1 MGRRKCMKVI
11 VAIDSLKGSLS
22 SLQAGAAAKAGILRA
37 IPDAIVSVKPVAD
50 GGEGTV
56 TALVSGLSGRSVTIA
71 VTGPLGETV
80 EATYGILPD
89 HTAVIEMAEAAGLPL
104 VPAEKRNPMNTT
116 TYGVGELILHALDEG
131 CRNFIIGIGGS
142 ATNDGGTGMLRALG
156 CRFRKADGS
165 EIALGAQEL
174 SELATIETE
183 ALDPRLKESHFSI
196 ACDVTNPLC
205 GPSGASYIFAPQKG
219 ADPATVQKL
228 DAVLAHLA
236 DMTAVTLGTDLR
248 DQPGAGAA
256 GGLGFAFA
264 SYLNG
269 TLRPG
274 VDIVLDAVLPESELR
289 AADIVVTGEG
299 RFDGQTAMGKAPV
312 GIARRA
318 KACGCKVI
326 VLAGSVEHSGA
337 RATQQNPPLID
348 AVFPI
353 LPGAMTLEEAM
364 QEDVAYENMEY
375 TAEQVFWVVGIENKT

>member
-1 MGRRKCMKVI
+1 MNVI

-22 SLQAGAAAKAGILRA
+22 SLQAGAAAKEGILRA
-37 IPDAIVSVKPVAD
+37 IPDATISVKPVAD

-56 TALVSGLSGRSVTIA
+56 NALVSGLSGRSVTIA

-116 TYGVGELILHALDEG
+116 TYGVGEMILHALDEG
-131 CRNFIIGIGGS
+131 CRSFIIGIGGS

-156 CRFRKADGS
+156 CRFRKADGTD
-165 EIALGAQEL
+165 IAPGAQEL
-174 SELATIETE
+174 AGLVAIETE
-183 ALDPRLKESHFSI
+183 ALDPRLKESRFSI

-205 GPSGASYIFAPQKG
+205 GANGASAIFAPQKG
-219 ADPATVQKL
+219 ATPSMIPEL
-228 DAVLAHLA
+228 DAVLAHFA
-236 DMTAVTLGTDLR
+236 DVTASTLGRDLR
-248 DQPGAGAA
+248 NQPGSGAA

-364 QEDVAYENMEY
+364 REDVAYENMEY
-375 TAEQVFWVVGIENKT
+375 TAEQVFRVMT

>member
-1 MGRRKCMKVI
+1 MNVI

-37 IPDAIVSVKPVAD
+37 IPAAIVSVKPVAD

-56 TALVSGLSGRSVTIA
+56 TALVSGLSGESVTIP

-80 EATYGILPD
+80 QATYGILPD

-116 TYGVGELILHALDEG
+116 TYGVGEMILHALDEG

-183 ALDPRLKESHFSI
+183 ALDPRLEESHFSI

-228 DAVLAHLA
+228 DAALAHLA
-236 DMTAVTLGTDLR
+236 DMTAVTLCTDLR

-274 VDIVLDAVLPESELR
+274 VDIVLDAVLLESELH

-353 LPGAMTLEEAM
+353 LPGVLTLEEAM
-364 QEDVAYENMEY
+364 REEAAYENMEY
-375 TAEQVFWVVGIENKT
+375 TAEQVFRVVGIENKT

>member
-1 MGRRKCMKVI
+1 MNVI

-56 TALVSGLSGRSVTIA
+56 TALVSGLSGESVTIP

-131 CRNFIIGIGGS
+131 CRSFIIGIGGS

-183 ALDPRLKESHFSI
+183 ALDPRLEESHFSI

-228 DAVLAHLA
+228 DAALAHLA
-236 DMTAVTLGTDLR
+236 DMTAATLCTDLR
-248 DQPGAGAA
+248 EHPGAGAA

-337 RATQQNPPLID
+337 RAIQQNPPLID

-364 QEDVAYENMEY
+364 HEDVAYENMEY
-375 TAEQVFWVVGIENKT
+375 TAEQVFRVVGIENKT

>member
-1 MGRRKCMKVI
+1 MGRRKCMNVI

-56 TALVSGLSGRSVTIA
+56 TALVSGLSGESVTIP

-80 EATYGILPD
+80 QATYGILPD
-89 HTAVIEMAEAAGLPL
+89 HIAVIEMAEAAGLPL

-116 TYGVGELILHALDEG
+116 TYGVGEMILHALDEG

-156 CRFRKADGS
+156 CRFWKADGS

-183 ALDPRLKESHFSI
+183 VLDPRLKESRFSI

-205 GPSGASYIFAPQKG
+205 GPSGASYIFAQQKG

-364 QEDVAYENMEY
+364 HEDVAYENMEY
-375 TAEQVFWVVGIENKT
+375 TAEQVFRVVGSCEK

>member
-1 MGRRKCMKVI
+1 MNVI

-37 IPDAIVSVKPVAD
+37 IPDATVSVKPVAD

-56 TALVSGLSGRSVTIA
+56 NALVSGLSGRSVTIA

-104 VPAEKRNPMNTT
+104 VPAEKHNPMNTT
-116 TYGVGELILHALDEG
+116 TYGVGEMILHALDEG
-131 CRNFIIGIGGS
+131 CRSFIIGIGGS

-156 CRFRKADGS
+156 CHFRKADGTD
-165 EIALGAQEL
+165 IAPGAQEL
-174 SELATIETE
+174 AGLAAIENE
-183 ALDPRLKESHFSI
+183 ALDPRLKESRFSI

-205 GPSGASYIFAPQKG
+205 GPNGASYIFAPQKG
-219 ADPATVQKL
+219 ADPATVRKL
-228 DAVLAHLA
+228 DAALAHLA
-236 DMTAVTLGTDLR
+236 DITAAILGTDLR

-274 VDIVLDAVLPESELR
+274 VDIVLDAVLPEFELR

-364 QEDVAYENMEY
+364 REDAAYENMEY
-375 TAEQVFWVVGIENKT
+375 TAEQVFRVMT

>member
-1 MGRRKCMKVI
+1 MNVI

-37 IPDAIVSVKPVAD
+37 IPAATVSIKPVAD

-56 TALVSGLSGRSVTIA
+56 TALVSGLSGESVTIP

-116 TYGVGELILHALDEG
+116 TYGVGEMILHALDEG

-156 CRFRKADGS
+156 CRFWKADGS

-183 ALDPRLKESHFSI
+183 VLDPRLKESRFSI

-205 GPSGASYIFAPQKG
+205 GPSGASYIFAQQKG

-364 QEDVAYENMEY
+364 HEDVAYENMEY
-375 TAEQVFWVVGIENKT
+375 TAEQVFRVVGSCEK

>member
-1 MGRRKCMKVI
+1 MNVI

-37 IPDAIVSVKPVAD
+37 IPAATVSVKPVAD

-116 TYGVGELILHALDEG
+116 TYGVGEMILHALDEG
-131 CRNFIIGIGGS
+131 CRSFIIGIGGS

-183 ALDPRLKESHFSI
+183 ALDPRLEESHFSI

-205 GPSGASYIFAPQKG
+205 GTNGASYIFAPQKG
-219 ADPATVQKL
+219 ADPATVRKL
-228 DAVLAHLA
+228 DTALAHLA

-299 RFDGQTAMGKAPV
+299 SFDGQTAMGKAPV

-326 VLAGSVEHSGA
+326 VLAGSIEHSGV

-353 LPGAMTLEEAM
+353 LPGAMSLAEAM
-364 QEDVAYENMEY
+364 REDVAYENMEY
-375 TAEQVFWVVGIENKT
+375 TAEQVFRVVGIENKT

>member
-1 MGRRKCMKVI
+1 MNVI

-37 IPDAIVSVKPVAD
+37 IPAATVSVKPVAD

-56 TALVSGLSGRSVTIA
+56 TALVSGLSGESVTIP

-104 VPAEKRNPMNTT
+104 VPAEKRNPMITT
-116 TYGVGELILHALDEG
+116 TYGVGEMILHALDEG
-131 CRNFIIGIGGS
+131 CRSFIIGIGGS

-196 ACDVTNPLC
+196 ACDVINPLC

-219 ADPATVQKL
+219 ADPATVRKL
-228 DAVLAHLA
+228 DTALAHLA

-299 RFDGQTAMGKAPV
+299 SFDGQTAMGKAPV

-326 VLAGSVEHSGA
+326 VLAGSIEHSGV

-364 QEDVAYENMEY
+364 HEDVAYENMEY
-375 TAEQVFWVVGIENKT
+375 TAEQVFRVVGIENKT

>member
-1 MGRRKCMKVI
+1 MNVI

-37 IPDAIVSVKPVAD
+37 IPNATVSVKPVAD

-56 TALVSGLSGRSVTIA
+56 NALVSGLSGRSVTIA

-104 VPAEKRNPMNTT
+104 VPAEKRNPMITT
-116 TYGVGELILHALDEG
+116 TYGVGEMILHALDEG
-131 CRNFIIGIGGS
+131 CRSFIIGIGGS

-156 CRFRKADGS
+156 CHFRKADGTD
-165 EIALGAQEL
+165 IAPGAQEL
-174 SELATIETE
+174 AGLAAIETE
-183 ALDPRLKESHFSI
+183 ALDPRLKESRFSI

-205 GPSGASYIFAPQKG
+205 GPNGASYIFAPQKG
-219 ADPATVQKL
+219 ADPATVRKL
-228 DAVLAHLA
+228 DAALVHLA
-236 DMTAVTLGTDLR
+236 DITAATLGTDLR

-337 RATQQNPPLID
+337 RATQQNLPLID

-364 QEDVAYENMEY
+364 HEDVAYENMEY
-375 TAEQVFWVVGIENKT
+375 TAEQVFRVVGSCEK

>member
-1 MGRRKCMKVI
+1 MNVI

-37 IPDAIVSVKPVAD
+37 IPAATVSIKPVAD

-71 VTGPLGETV
+71 VSGPLGETV
-80 EATYGILPD
+80 EAAYGILPD

-116 TYGVGELILHALDEG
+116 TYGVGEMILHALDEG

-183 ALDPRLKESHFSI
+183 ALDPRRKGSHFSI

-228 DAVLAHLA
+228 DAALAHLA

-269 TLRPG
+269 TLHPG
-274 VDIVLDAVLPESELR
+274 
-289 AADIVVTGEG
+289 
-299 RFDGQTAMGKAPV
+299 V

-364 QEDVAYENMEY
+364 HEDVAYENMEY
-375 TAEQVFWVVGIENKT
+375 TAEQVFRVMA

>member
-1 MGRRKCMKVI
+1 MNVI

-22 SLQAGAAAKAGILRA
+22 SLQAGAAAEAGIRRA
-37 IPDAIVSVKPVAD
+37 ISDAHIAVKPVAD

-56 TALVSGLSGRSVTIA
+56 EALVSGLSGRSITIP

-80 EATYGILPD
+80 QATYGILPD

-104 VPAEKRNPMNTT
+104 VPVETRNPMNTT
-116 TYGVGELILHALDEG
+116 TYGVGEMILHALDNG

-156 CRFRKADGS
+156 CRFQKTDGTDIAPGARELL
-165 EIALGAQEL
+165 EIT
-174 SELATIETE
+174 TIDTTK
-183 ALDPRLKESHFSI
+183 LDPRLAECRISI

-205 GPSGASYIFAPQKG
+205 GANGASAIFAPQKG
-219 ADPATVQKL
+219 ATPSMIPEL
-228 DAVLAHLA
+228 DAALAHFA
-236 DMTAVTLGTDLR
+236 DVTASTLGRDLR
-248 DQPGAGAA
+248 NQPGAGAA

-264 SYLNG
+264 SYLQG

-274 VDIVLDAVLPESELR
+274 VDIVLDAVLPESELC

-299 RFDGQTAMGKAPV
+299 RFDGQTAMGKAPI

-326 VLAGSVEHSGA
+326 VLAGSVEHAGA
-337 RATQQNPPLID
+337 RAALQNPSLVD
-348 AVFPI
+348 GVFPI
-353 LPGAMTLEEAM
+353 LPGAMPLAEAM
-364 QEDVAYENMEY
+364 REDVAFQNMEF
-375 TAEQVFWVVGIENKT
+375 TAEQVFRVIGEFFISLK

>member
-1 MGRRKCMKVI
+1 MNVI
-11 VAIDSLKGSLS
+11 VAIDSLKGSLR

-37 IPDAIVSVKPVAD
+37 IPDATVSVKPVAD

-56 TALVSGLSGRSVTIA
+56 NALVSGLSGRSVTIA

-104 VPAEKRNPMNTT
+104 VPAEKRNPMITT
-116 TYGVGELILHALDEG
+116 TYGVGEMILHALDEG
-131 CRNFIIGIGGS
+131 CRSFIIGIGGS

-156 CRFRKADGS
+156 CHFRKADGTD
-165 EIALGAQEL
+165 IAPGAQEL
-174 SELATIETE
+174 AGLAAIETE
-183 ALDPRLKESHFSI
+183 ALDPRLKESRFSI

-205 GPSGASYIFAPQKG
+205 GPNGASYIFAPQKG
-219 ADPATVQKL
+219 ADPATVRKL
-228 DAVLAHLA
+228 DAALVHLA
-236 DMTAVTLGTDLR
+236 DITAATLGTDLR

-337 RATQQNPPLID
+337 RATQQNSPLID

-364 QEDVAYENMEY
+364 HEDVAYENMEY
-375 TAEQVFWVVGIENKT
+375 TAEQVFRVMT

>member
-1 MGRRKCMKVI
+1 MNVI

-116 TYGVGELILHALDEG
+116 TYGVGEMILHALDEG
-131 CRNFIIGIGGS
+131 CRSFIIGIGGS

-364 QEDVAYENMEY
+364 HEEAAYENMEY
-375 TAEQVFWVVGIENKT
+375 TAEQVFRVVGNCEK

>member
-1 MGRRKCMKVI
+1 MNVI
-11 VAIDSLKGSLS
+11 VAIDSLKGSLR
-22 SLQAGAAAKAGILRA
+22 SLQAGAAAKKGILRA
-37 IPDAIVSVKPVAD
+37 IPAATVSVKPVAD

-56 TALVSGLSGRSVTIA
+56 NALVSGLSGRSVTIA

-104 VPAEKRNPMNTT
+104 VPAEKRNPMITT
-116 TYGVGELILHALDEG
+116 TYGVGEMILHALDEG
-131 CRNFIIGIGGS
+131 CRSFIIGIGGS

-196 ACDVTNPLC
+196 ACDVINPLC

-219 ADPATVQKL
+219 ADPATVRKL
-228 DAVLAHLA
+228 DTALAHLA

-299 RFDGQTAMGKAPV
+299 SFDGQTAMGKAPV

-326 VLAGSVEHSGA
+326 VLAGSIEHSGV

-364 QEDVAYENMEY
+364 HEDVAYENMEY
-375 TAEQVFWVVGIENKT
+375 TAEQVFRVVGIENKT

>member
-1 MGRRKCMKVI
+1 MNVI

-22 SLQAGAAAKAGILRA
+22 SLQAGAAAKEGILRA
-37 IPDAIVSVKPVAD
+37 IPTATVSVKPVAD

-56 TALVSGLSGRSVTIA
+56 NALVSGLSGRSVTIA

-116 TYGVGELILHALDEG
+116 TYGVGEMIQHALDEG
-131 CRNFIIGIGGS
+131 CRSFIIGIGGS

-165 EIALGAQEL
+165 EIALGAQDL
-174 SELATIETE
+174 TELATIENE

-205 GPSGASYIFAPQKG
+205 GPNGASYIFAPQKG
-219 ADPATVQKL
+219 ADPATVRKL
-228 DAVLAHLA
+228 DAALAHLA
-236 DMTAVTLGTDLR
+236 DITAATLGIDLR

-337 RATQQNPPLID
+337 RATQQNPPLIN

-364 QEDVAYENMEY
+364 HEDAAYENMEY
-375 TAEQVFWVVGIENKT
+375 TAEQVFRVIGSCEK

>member
-1 MGRRKCMKVI
+1 MNVI
-11 VAIDSLKGSLS
+11 VAIDSLKGSLR

-37 IPDAIVSVKPVAD
+37 IPAATVSIKPVAD

-56 TALVSGLSGRSVTIA
+56 TALVSGLSGESVTIP

-116 TYGVGELILHALDEG
+116 TYGVGEMILHALDEG

-156 CRFRKADGS
+156 CRFQKADGS

-183 ALDPRLKESHFSI
+183 ALDPRLEESHFSI

-228 DAVLAHLA
+228 DVALAHLA

-326 VLAGSVEHSGA
+326 VLAGSIEHSGV

-375 TAEQVFWVVGIENKT
+375 TAEQVFRVVGSCEK

>member
-1 MGRRKCMKVI
+1 MNVI

-326 VLAGSVEHSGA
+326 VLAGSVEHSGV

-353 LPGAMTLEEAM
+353 LPGAMILEEAM
-364 QEDVAYENMEY
+364 HEDVAYENMEY
-375 TAEQVFWVVGIENKT
+375 TAEQVFRVVGSCEK